1 MAHRRYTIL
10 LGLLLSGLLVACSP
24 APESRL
30 NYDPATLR
38 FSGERAFALQSN
50 FVQRFPNRHSG
61 RPNNRLAAKWLQV
74 ELTRLGWAC
83 RLDQWEIVNYSRLV
97 PLRNVVCEL
106 AGQSPQQILVV
117 AHHDQ
122 SPNTVE
128 GADNDGSGIAILLH
142 LAEIFA
148 AEPNLPYTLVFVAT
162 DAEEYGMI
170 GTGRY
175 VETHPD
181 PSQIIAAIS
190 LDNLG
195 KDFYNGIEMSP
206 VGQFRGYGPIWL
218 LLTAR
223 EAAQAAGNLWVPDL
237 RTVLAQIVDQAV
249 PVSFMDQG
257 PLVAAGVS
265 AFGFTGTYPA
275 EAAELHWQTYHT
287 PQDTMI
293 FQSPATLFQTGRV
306 SEAVLRQL
314 LAMTEFPDESG
325 PYLYFDDSRR
335 TWRGLPLWIGFIA
348 IVGLFLG
355 GSYLS
360 GGKLD
365 GAKLRAWRDAL
376 PHFLGLWL
384 PLLASIGL
392 LYLFVAVGLMDTYH
406 RYPAA
411 AKDPALY
418 QPRWPAVFLYLA
430 GLTFFLVVGHKSA
443 GHFGN
448 QQADPAPG
456 QLKSLALLIVGLAGL
471 YLLVINPFSL
481 LFLVPLVAWFFIGG
495 RRGAGRLVDILLFAL
510 GGLIVYVLFYFF
522 GFVIL
527 RIDWAI
533 LWYLM
538 MMFSIGMI
546 GFPTTITI
554 TAILAAGLMLVITP
568 PNRGLTEAA

>member
-106 AGQSPQQILVV
+106 AGQSKAPTTTAL
-117 AHHDQ
+117 ALPFCFTWPRS
-122 SPNTVE
+122 SP
-128 GADNDGSGIAILLH
+128 
-142 LAEIFA
+142 
-148 AEPNLPYTLVFVAT
+148 PNRTLPFTLVFVAT

-384 PLLASIGL
+384 PLLASISL

-546 GFPTTITI
+546 GFPTTIAI

-568 PNRGLTEAA
+568 PNRRIAEAV